1 MRRHAPVAA
10 MALALAGGLAL
21 PVSAVASQARGNVQA
36 EHSQALRERIFGRNL
51 PSTGRYVSESGQAF
65 VLDRSG
71 NRTLLRFEQSTE
83 TWVLRPTPA
92 PRGDIIYRNDNG
104 DQILRVTPDGGMT
117 LYTTTTPRGA
127 PVSLSGSADGLTPPT
142 LSPVQ
147 LWNYIVRQSDRASRA
162 LGRLVVVDV
171 DIQPG
176 SEAIAADALSTATD
190 AILRM
195 ARSDNLDRQAA
206 LIRRIVIT
214 DEGRPGVTFQ
224 RGSLRIGIDAEAG
237 FAGRPSS
244 ARIVRTMAEA
254 ER

>member
-1 MRRHAPVAA
+1 MAA
-10 MALALAGGLAL
+10 AAGLGLPA
-21 PVSAVASQARGNVQA
+21 AVASGSLAQAQVRGNAQA
-36 EHSQALRERIFGRNL
+36 EQSQSLMRERIFGRNL
-51 PSTGRYVSESGQAF
+51 PVMGRFVSESGQAF

-71 NRTLLRFEQSTE
+71 SRTLLRFERTTE

-117 LYTTTTPRGA
+117 LYTTTTPQGA
-127 PVSLSGSADGLTPPT
+127 PVSLAGEGQSLVPPALTG
-142 LSPVQ
+142 VQ

-176 SEAIAADALSTATD
+176 SEAVAADALSTAVD
-190 AILRM
+190 AVSRM
-195 ARSDNLDRQAA
+195 SRSGNLNRQAG
-206 LIRRIVIT
+206 LVRRIVVT
-214 DEGRPGVTFQ
+214 DEGRSGVTFN
-224 RGSLRIGIDAEAG
+224 RGVLRVGIDPQAG

-254 ER
+254 GN